1 MKSRDSTHMYLL
13 DQKREKGLCI
23 INLTPI
29 VCGLVSGVL
38 ELPVPLRQLISRI
51 MGVVRVSPLIQ
62 IYTLFCK
69 KALFLIN
76 HYTRV
81 CTIP

>member
-13 DQKREKGLCI
+13 DQKREKGLSI
-23 INLTPI
+23 VYLTPI
-29 VCGLVSGVL
+29 VCGLVPGIV
-38 ELPVPLRQLISRI
+38 ELPLRQLISRI
-51 MGVVRVSPLIQ
+51 MGVGRVSPLIQ

-69 KALFLIN
+69 NALFLIN

>member
-1 MKSRDSTHMYLL
+1 MKFRDSTHMYLL

-29 VCGLVSGVL
+29 VCGLVPGVV
-38 ELPVPLRQLISRI
+38 ELLLRQLISRI

-69 KALFLIN
+69 NALFLIN

>member
-23 INLTPI
+23 VNLTPM
-29 VCGLVSGVL
+29 VCGLVLGIV
-38 ELPVPLRQLISRI
+38 ELPLRQLISRI

>member
-1 MKSRDSTHMYLL
+1 MKSHDSTHMYLL

-23 INLTPI
+23 VNLTPI
-29 VCGLVSGVL
+29 VCGLVPGVL
-38 ELPVPLRQLISRI
+38 ELLLRQLISRI
-51 MGVVRVSPLIQ
+51 MGVVWVSPLIQ

-69 KALFLIN
+69 NTLFLIN
-76 HYTRV
+76 PYTRV

>member
-13 DQKREKGLCI
+13 DQKREKELC

-29 VCGLVSGVL
+29 VCGLVSGVV
-38 ELPVPLRQLISRI
+38 ELPLRQLISRI

-62 IYTLFCK
+62 IYTLFFK
-69 KALFLIN
+69 NALFLIN

>member
-1 MKSRDSTHMYLL
+1 MKSHDSTHMYLL

-23 INLTPI
+23 VNLTPI
-29 VCGLVSGVL
+29 VYGLVLGVV
-38 ELPVPLRQLISRI
+38 EQPLKQLISHI

-62 IYTLFCK
+62 IYNLFCK